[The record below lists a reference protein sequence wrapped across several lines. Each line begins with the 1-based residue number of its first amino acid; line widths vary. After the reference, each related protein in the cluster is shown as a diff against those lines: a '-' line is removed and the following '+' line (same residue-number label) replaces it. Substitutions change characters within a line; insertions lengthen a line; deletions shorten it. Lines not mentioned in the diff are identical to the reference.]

1 VAKYRGPVC
10 RLCRREG
17 EKLFLKGSRCMTEKC
32 AIERRS
38 YPPGQHGQ
46 ARPRI
51 SDYSTQLREK
61 QKLRRIY
68 GLQERQF
75 RGVFERA
82 ERQSGVT
89 GDALLRLLECRLDNV
104 AYRLGFGA
112 SRKEARQLVGHGHVT
127 VNGRKNNIPGA
138 QVRVGDV
145 VAVRERS
152 RNLVSIQTALESVD
166 GRGIPEWLDLD
177 KAGFKGTV
185 RPGQPGARQQVADL
199 RRGNITIELFQ
210 VADAAPLPESR
221 KNPSEDFR
229 THGVKHFGFEV
240 KNLPGVLAELKAKG
254 VKMAFEMRDNPGTA
268 FAFISDNAG
277 NAIELIEH
285 KTPQ

>member
-1 VAKYRGPVC
+1 MAKYRGPVC

-46 ARPRI
+46 ARQRI

-75 RGVFERA
+75 RGMFERA
-82 ERQSGVT
+82 ERKAGVT
-89 GDALLRLLECRLDNV
+89 GEALLRLLECRLDNV

-112 SRKEARQLVGHGHVT
+112 SRKEARQLVSHGHVT
-127 VNGRKNNIPGA
+127 INGRKTNIPGA

-152 RNLVSIQTALESVD
+152 RTLASVQTALESVD
-166 GRGIPEWLDLD
+166 GRGIPEWLELD
-177 KAGFKGTV
+177 KAGFTGTV
-185 RPGQPGARQQVADL
+185 RSYPSKEH
-199 RRGNITIELFQ
+199 ITIPVNEQMVVELY
-210 VADAAPLPESR
+210 SR
-221 KNPSEDFR
+221 
-229 THGVKHFGFEV
+229 
-240 KNLPGVLAELKAKG
+240 
-254 VKMAFEMRDNPGTA
+254 
-268 FAFISDNAG
+268 
-277 NAIELIEH
+277 
-285 KTPQ
+285 

>member
-1 VAKYRGPVC
+1 MAKYRGPVC

-46 ARPRI
+46 ARQRI

-75 RGVFERA
+75 RGIFERA

-89 GDALLRLLECRLDNV
+89 GEALLQLLECRLDNV
-104 AYRLGFGA
+104 AYRLGFGS

-127 VNGRKNNIPGA
+127 VNGRKLNIPGA
-138 QVRVGDV
+138 LVKAGDV
-145 VAVRERS
+145 VEVRERS
-152 RNLVSIQTALESVD
+152 RTLVPIQAALEAVD
-166 GRGIPEWLDLD
+166 GRGIPEWLELD
-177 KAGFKGTV
+177 KTTFKGTV
-185 RPGQPGARQQVADL
+185 RALPTKDQIALPVNEQLVV
-199 RRGNITIELFQ
+199 ELY
-210 VADAAPLPESR
+210 SR
-221 KNPSEDFR
+221 
-229 THGVKHFGFEV
+229 
-240 KNLPGVLAELKAKG
+240 
-254 VKMAFEMRDNPGTA
+254 
-268 FAFISDNAG
+268 
-277 NAIELIEH
+277 
-285 KTPQ
+285 

>member
-46 ARPRI
+46 GRQRT
-51 SDYSTQLREK
+51 SDYSLQLREK

-75 RGVFERA
+75 RGVCERA
-82 ERQSGVT
+82 ERQTGVT
-89 GDALLRLLECRLDNV
+89 GEALLRLLESRLDNV

-112 SRKEARQLVGHGHVT
+112 SRREARQLVSHGHVT
-127 VNGRKNNIPGA
+127 VNGRKTNVPGA
-138 QVRVGDV
+138 LVKAGDV

-152 RNLVSIQTALESVD
+152 RSLVSIQSSLESVE
-166 GRGIPEWLDLD
+166 GRGIPEWLELD

-185 RPGQPGARQQVADL
+185 RALPTKDQ
-199 RRGNITIELFQ
+199 ITLPVNEQMVVELY
-210 VADAAPLPESR
+210 SR
-221 KNPSEDFR
+221 
-229 THGVKHFGFEV
+229 
-240 KNLPGVLAELKAKG
+240 
-254 VKMAFEMRDNPGTA
+254 
-268 FAFISDNAG
+268 
-277 NAIELIEH
+277 
-285 KTPQ
+285 

>member
-51 SDYSTQLREK
+51 SDYSLQLREK

-75 RGVFERA
+75 RGIFERA

-89 GDALLRLLECRLDNV
+89 GEALLRLLETRLDNV
-104 AYRLGFGA
+104 VYRLGFGA
-112 SRKEARQLVGHGHVT
+112 SRKEARQLINHGHLL
-127 VNGRKNNIPGA
+127 VNGRKLSVPGA
-138 QVRVGDV
+138 LMKAGDV
-145 VAVRERS
+145 VEVRPGS
-152 RNLVSIQTALESVD
+152 RELVPIQSALAAVD
-166 GRGIPEWLDLD
+166 GRGIPEWLELD
-177 KAGFKGTV
+177 KAAFKGSV
-185 RPGQPGARQQVADL
+185 RALPTKDQIVLPVNEQMVV
-199 RRGNITIELFQ
+199 ELY
-210 VADAAPLPESR
+210 SR
-221 KNPSEDFR
+221 
-229 THGVKHFGFEV
+229 
-240 KNLPGVLAELKAKG
+240 
-254 VKMAFEMRDNPGTA
+254 
-268 FAFISDNAG
+268 
-277 NAIELIEH
+277 
-285 KTPQ
+285 

>member
-46 ARPRI
+46 ARQRI

-75 RGVFERA
+75 RGIFERA

-89 GDALLRLLECRLDNV
+89 GEALLQLLERRLDNV
-104 AYRLGFGA
+104 AYRLGFGS
-112 SRKEARQLVGHGHVT
+112 SRKEARQLVGHGHVM
-127 VNGRKNNIPGA
+127 VNGRKLNVPGA
-138 QVRVGDV
+138 LVKAGDV
-145 VAVRERS
+145 VEVRERS
-152 RNLVSIQTALESVD
+152 RTLVPIQTALDAVE
-166 GRGIPEWLDLD
+166 GRGIPEWLELD
-177 KAGFKGTV
+177 KATFKGIV
-185 RPGQPGARQQVADL
+185 RALPTKAQIVLPVNEQLVV
-199 RRGNITIELFQ
+199 ELY
-210 VADAAPLPESR
+210 SR
-221 KNPSEDFR
+221 
-229 THGVKHFGFEV
+229 
-240 KNLPGVLAELKAKG
+240 
-254 VKMAFEMRDNPGTA
+254 
-268 FAFISDNAG
+268 
-277 NAIELIEH
+277 
-285 KTPQ
+285 